1 MSKQNLISLIA
12 FVLLIFAIGKIALNQ
27 LCEPSPNNPV
37 VSAVSNALAPK
48 ALGQSP
54 AQPDPFSWE
63 PVFQRIMKFLSKVCT
78 D

>member
-12 FVLLIFAIGKIALNQ
+12 FVLLIFGIGKIALNQ
-27 LCEPSPNNPV
+27 LCEPSPNNLV

-54 AQPDPFSWE
+54 AQSDPLSWE
-63 PVFQRIMKFLSKVCT
+63 PVFQRIVKFLSKACT